1 MKNLKNTPGMK
12 MKKDSHSNA
21 SARDVE
27 KHALQE
33 KTIKQL

>member
-1 MKNLKNTPGMK
+1 MK
-12 MKKDSHSNA
+12 MKKDSHSNT

>member
-1 MKNLKNTPGMK
+1 MK
-12 MKKDSHSNA
+12 MNKDSHSNT